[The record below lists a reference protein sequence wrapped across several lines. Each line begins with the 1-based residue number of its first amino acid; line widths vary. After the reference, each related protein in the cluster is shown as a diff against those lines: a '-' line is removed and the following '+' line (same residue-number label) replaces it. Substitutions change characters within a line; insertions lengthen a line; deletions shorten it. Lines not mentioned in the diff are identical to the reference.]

1 MAKKI
6 LKTIQNKTVVEIVL
20 DAAGSETIDLQTDLL
35 CPTQVVDGATQVVDI
50 DSIQFSLQPTQL
62 CTIARNAENVLQLY
76 GSSNW
81 QFNGYSIN
89 QQNTSDIVVT
99 LAGAGTVILELAKKS
114 GYSATVPN
122 VGI

>member
-62 CTIARNAENVLQLY
+62 CTVTRNAENVLQLY
-76 GSSNW
+76 GVDHW
-81 QFNGYSIN
+81 QFNGYAIN

-99 LAGAGTVILELAKKS
+99 LTGAGTVILELAKKS